1 MPHGLIVMVWN
12 ERYGVEIVAKYPLDT
27 TSRITEK
34 TLIQIYNMHQFSRE
48 SGIAA
53 LTIEGVNFQS
63 YYTGE
68 PTGLYIILVLN
79 ILENPED
86 YELRLSEVTLKI
98 LNNLAD
104 EKYIELLPSLFKQIS
119 AKPPLNFTSDK

>member
-12 ERYGVEIVAKYPLDT
+12 EKYGVEIVAKYPSDI

-34 TLIQIYNMHQFSRE
+34 TLLQIYNMHQFSRE

-53 LTIEGVNFQS
+53 LTIEDVNFQS

-68 PTGLYIILVLN
+68 PTGLYIVLVLN

-86 YELRLSEVTLKI
+86 YELRLSKVTLKI
-98 LNNLAD
+98 LDNFVD

-119 AKPPLNFTSDK
+119 VKPPLNFTSDK